1 MTCTLV
7 CYGFACVHVGL
18 EYQEIMH
25 HLTCL
30 CRRWSPISSSIPS
43 KPRPSHSS
51 TTPTVSTS
59 QTTSTSITNTT
70 TAISSQSVGKRG
82 GRQGA
87 GKKKAVLQFPQLSNN
102 SINERGEQS
111 ITDGSCAESKGE
123 CVCGIFV
130 VLLQ

>member
-1 MTCTLV
+1 MSYKRSC
-7 CYGFACVHVGL
+7 
-18 EYQEIMH
+18 II
-25 HLTCL
+25 CL
-30 CRRWSPISSSIPS
+30 CCRWSPIIPA

-59 QTTSTSITNTT
+59 QTTITSITNAT
-70 TAISSQSVGKRG
+70 SSQSVGKRG